1 MEYEITLVNQVRTAI
16 FSMYGDFTIE
26 DIIKKLYQTEIL
38 TEENKNKVLEIINEL
53 LESSL
58 IKHIPFSNKYY
69 IYE

>member
-1 MEYEITLVNQVRTAI
+1 MKYEITLVNQVRTTI

-26 DIIKKLYQTEIL
+26 DIIKKLYQAEIL
-38 TEENKNKVLEIINEL
+38 TEENKNEVLGIINEL